1 MEKIEKLFNEFLSCV
16 QCLQDALNVT
26 FGEALTE
33 TFDNLENDQIKVE
46 VGAPDPETVKLL
58 SQKYSQL
65 NYKNLTQ
72 GVKVQIY
79 TYLLLKDVEED
90 GLNANQ
96 LPTPLTISTIIA
108 MFMQKLLPNKN
119 LLLADPAIGMGNLI
133 FSVVDQLKRANH
145 SKANFE
151 LVGIDN
157 DEAMLNF
164 SDIGAQLN
172 KLKINLYCQD
182 ALTPWLF
189 NNPDVVISDLPIGY
203 YPVDDNAKNFATKSE
218 KGHSFAH
225 LLFIEQIIKNLQP
238 GGYAFLLVPQIILS
252 GKVGSD
258 FMPWLSEKV
267 ALRAI
272 VELPDSIFKNKL
284 NRKAIL
290 VFQNHGNNI
299 QTSEIFLTK
308 LDTLKKEEDLIK
320 LNVKLNEWYTKN
332 ID

>member
-1 MEKIEKLFNEFLSCV
+1 MDKIEKLFNEFLSCV

-65 NYKNLTQ
+65 HYKKLNQ
-72 GVKVQIY
+72 QVKVQIY

-119 LLLADPAIGMGNLI
+119 LLLADPAIGMGNLM
-133 FSVVDQLKRANH
+133 FSVVNQLKNANH
-145 SKANFE
+145 SKVNFK
-151 LVGIDN
+151 LIGIDN
-157 DEAMLNF
+157 DESMLNF
-164 SDIGAQLN
+164 TDIGAQLN
-172 KLKINLYCQD
+172 KLKIDLYCQD

-189 NNPDVVISDLPIGY
+189 TNPDVVISDLPIGY
-203 YPVDDNAKNFATKSE
+203 YPLDDNAVNFTTKSE

-238 GGYAFLLVPQIILS
+238 GGYAFLLVPQAILS
-252 GKVGSD
+252 GKGGSE

-284 NRKAIL
+284 NQKAVL
-290 VFQNHGNNI
+290 VFQNHGDDVH
-299 QTSEIFLTK
+299 TSEVFLTK
-308 LDTLKKEEDLIK
+308 LDTLKKEKDLIK

-332 ID
+332 IN

>member
-1 MEKIEKLFNEFLSCV
+1 MDKIEKLYNEFLSCV
-16 QCLQDALNVT
+16 ECLQDALNVT

-65 NYKNLTQ
+65 HYKKLTQ
-72 GVKVQIY
+72 QVKVQIY

-108 MFMQKLLPNKN
+108 MFMQKLLPNKSS
-119 LLLADPAIGMGNLI
+119 LLADPAIGMGNLM
-133 FSVVDQLKRANH
+133 FSVVNQLKSANH
-145 SKANFE
+145 SKVNFK
-151 LVGIDN
+151 LIGIDN
-157 DEAMLNF
+157 DETMLNF
-164 SDIGAQLN
+164 TDIGAQLN
-172 KLKINLYCQD
+172 KLKIDLYCQD

-189 NNPDVVISDLPIGY
+189 SNPDVVISDLPIGY
-203 YPVDDNAKNFATKSE
+203 YPLDDNAVNFTTKSE

-238 GGYAFLLVPQIILS
+238 GGYAFLLVPQAILS
-252 GKVGSD
+252 GKGGSD

-272 VELPDSIFKNKL
+272 VELPDSMFKNKL
-284 NRKAIL
+284 NQKAVL
-290 VFQNHGNNI
+290 VFQNHGNDVH
-299 QTSEIFLTK
+299 TSEVFVTK
-308 LDTLKKEEDLIK
+308 LDTLKKEKDLIK